1 MSNQDILLRILRL
14 LNSRCIDLETIKD
27 RLRMSKEELDTG
39 LTILETH
46 GYIEKINYRNDC
58 RTCAVYSKCNSTSPN
73 LYRIT
78 EKGLRLIMRE
88 TQLKEQF

>member
-1 MSNQDILLRILRL
+1 MNNQDILLRILKL
-14 LNSRCIDLETIKD
+14 INSRCIDPYTIIDK
-27 RLRMSKEELDTG
+27 LKISKEELDTG

-46 GYIEKINYRNDC
+46 GYIEKVNYRNDC
-58 RTCAVYSKCNSTSPN
+58 RTCPAYSKCDIKSPN

-88 TQLKEQF
+88 T